1 MGKSKGDIPEE
12 VNSSQEIPKDFF
24 EPIKRTVA
32 TGADISIETNLIEPE
47 VELGQFSVGLED
59 IDTVA
64 ISHDKVPL
72 GLEVKYDYES
82 NEVIPKITLELS
94 DKEHGDLCPKDIVNS
109 ALEEYERSLKE
120 TCWKE
125 EEPRA

>member
-1 MGKSKGDIPEE
+1 MGKSKGDTPKE
-12 VNSSQEIPKDFF
+12 VNSNQEIPKDFF
-24 EPIKRTVA
+24 EPIKRTVE
-32 TGADISIETNLIEPE
+32 TGADISIETKLIEPE

-72 GLEVKYDYES
+72 GVEVKYDYES

-94 DKEHGDLCPKDIVNS
+94 DKEPGDLCPKDIVNS

-120 TCWKE
+120 TSWKE
-125 EEPRA
+125 EET